1 MKNKLTLSFSVLFL
15 ALIFSCSTNSQV
27 AKGFKNINQTEF
39 QNLAKESNTVV
50 IDVRSPSEISEGFID
65 GAALFIDYN
74 GNDFESEIDKLD
86 KTKSYIIY
94 CRSGGRSARASEL
107 IASKGFKKVYNL
119 EDGISNWTGVIKK

>member
-119 EDGISNWTGVIKK
+119 EGGISNWTGVIKK

>member
-15 ALIFSCSTNSQV
+15 ALIFSCSMNSQV
-27 AKGFKNINQTEF
+27 AKGFKNINQAQF

-119 EDGISNWTGVIKK
+119 EGGISNWTGVIKK

>member
-27 AKGFKNINQTEF
+27 AKGFKNINQTQF

-119 EDGISNWTGVIKK
+119 EGGISNWTGVIKK